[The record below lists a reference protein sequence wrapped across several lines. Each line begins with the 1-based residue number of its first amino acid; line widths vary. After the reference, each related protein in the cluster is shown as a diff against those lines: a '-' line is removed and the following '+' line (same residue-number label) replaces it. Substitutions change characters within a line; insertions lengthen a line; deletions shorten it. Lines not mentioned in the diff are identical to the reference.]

1 MIAPDRPADERRRLA
16 TLRALGLLDSPAEE
30 RFDRITRLAQRLFDV
45 PTVLVSLIDEDRQWF
60 KSSQG
65 TEVAETSR
73 EVSFC
78 GHAILGT
85 GVMQVPDARL
95 DPRFTDNPLVAGD
108 PRIRFYAGCPIAA
121 PDGSKIGTLCLI
133 DSEPRVLSGGDEQAL
148 ADLAE
153 LVEREIAAIQLAL
166 DDELTGLSNRR
177 GFLLMADKV
186 LDVCRR
192 QGVAAALVFAD
203 LDNLKLINDRF
214 GHEEGD
220 RAIREMAAI
229 LTLTLRSSDVL
240 GRVGGDE
247 FCALLSG
254 KSTGEDAVER
264 VQFSLARRNAQSS
277 NLYPLELSVGL
288 ADFDPLEPMPLTELM
303 DRADQAM
310 YESKVRRRAT
320 RD

>member
-85 GVMQVPDARL
+85 GVMQVADARL

-277 NLYPLELSVGL
+277 NLYPLELSIGL

>member
-1 MIAPDRPADERRRLA
+1 MIAPDLPADERRRLA

-65 TEVAETSR
+65 TDVSETSR

-108 PRIRFYAGCPIAA
+108 PKIRFYAGCPIAA

-133 DSEPRVLSGGDEQAL
+133 DREPRVLSSGDERAL

-247 FCALLSG
+247 FCALLTG

-264 VQFSLARRNAQSS
+264 VQFSLARRNAQSA
-277 NLYPLELSVGL
+277 NLYPLELSIGL
-288 ADFDPLEPMPLTELM
+288 ADFDPHEPIPLADLM

-310 YESKVRRRAT
+310 YAAKLSRRGGPA
-320 RD
+320 

>member
-85 GVMQVPDARL
+85 GVMQVADARL

-121 PDGSKIGTLCLI
+121 PDGSNIGTLCLI

-277 NLYPLELSVGL
+277 NLYPLELSIGL

>member
-277 NLYPLELSVGL
+277 NLYPLELSIGL